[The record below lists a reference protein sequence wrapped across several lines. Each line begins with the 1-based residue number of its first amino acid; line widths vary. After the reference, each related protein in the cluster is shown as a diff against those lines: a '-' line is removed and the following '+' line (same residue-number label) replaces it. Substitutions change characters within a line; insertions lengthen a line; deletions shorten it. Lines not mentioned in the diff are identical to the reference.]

1 MRISD
6 WSSDVCSSD
15 LDLEMQRTIVAEQ
28 TLRANFAA
36 IRHRDA
42 RQQAVDQLLLPG
54 AQGLALGAAIEAVE
68 RGRVAG
74 LVSGHGGRVSDTA
87 PGRAARSGERRVGEK
102 GFSTGRSRGSP

>member
-1 MRISD
+1 MIRAPPRSTLTDTLFPYTTLFRSEAVIGQHVGAHRHMRAAAET
-6 WSSDVCSSD
+6 
-15 LDLEMQRTIVAEQ
+15 DLEMQRTIVAEQ

-68 RGRVAG
+68 RGDR
-74 LVSGHGGRVSDTA
+74 
-87 PGRAARSGERRVGEK
+87 K
-102 GFSTGRSRGSP
+102 STRLNSSH

>member
-1 MRISD
+1 M
-6 WSSDVCSSD
+6 
-15 LDLEMQRTIVAEQ
+15 LAAAETDLEMQRTIVAEQ

-87 PGRAARSGERRVGEK
+87 PGRPAPRRSIRRMPPSACRDRK
-102 GFSTGRSRGSP
+102 STPLHSSH